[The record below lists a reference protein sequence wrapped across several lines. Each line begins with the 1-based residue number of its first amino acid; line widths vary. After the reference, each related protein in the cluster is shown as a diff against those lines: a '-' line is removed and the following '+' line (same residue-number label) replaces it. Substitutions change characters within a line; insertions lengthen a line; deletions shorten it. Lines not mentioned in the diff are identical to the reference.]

1 MKRILTVL
9 IPLLFL
15 SACSFASHHHLSIRD
30 VNNYDYSDAK
40 SLDIALHSDAYL
52 LVNMSSFKV
61 EYAYNSDKKIYPASL
76 TKLLALD
83 AILANVDDVTAAFG
97 YITADDS
104 RELLEA
110 NASIAGLSVNEQYS
124 FEELL
129 YALILPSGG
138 DATRALENGLR
149 DYGYDDLVALMNK
162 KGRKLGL
169 VKTKVRNAI
178 GLHDD
183 QHYSCLEDILLIV
196 EDILQYKVGKEILE
210 SLSYEL
216 HDGKTIY
223 STVNP
228 VVTGI
233 PYILGGKTG
242 YTGQAG
248 QNICVLYVNK
258 GRSYL
263 LLTAGAM
270 GNPSKG
276 EYFHYEDVLNIFDL
290 LYN

>member
-15 SACSFASHHHLSIRD
+15 SACSFASHHLSIRD

-40 SLDIALHSDAYL
+40 SFDIALHSDAYL

-61 EYAYNSDKKIYPASL
+61 EYAHNSDKKIYPASL

-104 RELLEA
+104 RELLDA

-138 DATRALENGLR
+138 DAARALENGLR
-149 DYGYDDLVALMNK
+149 DYGYDDLVTLMNK

-169 VKTKVRNAI
+169 AKTKVRNAI

-183 QHYSCLEDILLIV
+183 QHYSCLEDVLLIV
-196 EDILQYKVGKEILE
+196 EDILQKVVCI
-210 SLSYEL
+210 
-216 HDGKTIY
+216 
-223 STVNP
+223 
-228 VVTGI
+228 GI
-233 PYILGGKTG
+233 VSCCPRPGLRMV
-242 YTGQAG
+242 AAAAMM
-248 QNICVLYVNK
+248 
-258 GRSYL
+258 
-263 LLTAGAM
+263 TAV
-270 GNPSKG
+270 KR
-276 EYFHYEDVLNIFDL
+276 L
-290 LYN
+290 